1 MARELVVIVT
11 GPCMTVY
18 ATDIVLRRNRY
29 DGELLHDQSR
39 TSPFW
44 YRGGVNWAGVVATL
58 GGAAA
63 ATLCAGS
70 TFWAG
75 PVSAAM
81 DGLNLAIPAGA
92 LGSAALYW
100 ALSRAFGTFA
110 PTPSPT
116 TARH

>member
-1 MARELVVIVT
+1 MV
-11 GPCMTVY
+11 
-18 ATDIVLRRNRY
+18 
-29 DGELLHDQSR
+29 
-39 TSPFW
+39 
-44 YRGGVNWAGVVATL
+44 AGL

-63 ATLCAGS
+63 ATLCASS

-81 DGLNLAIPAGA
+81 DGLNLAIPVGV

-116 TARH
+116 SARH